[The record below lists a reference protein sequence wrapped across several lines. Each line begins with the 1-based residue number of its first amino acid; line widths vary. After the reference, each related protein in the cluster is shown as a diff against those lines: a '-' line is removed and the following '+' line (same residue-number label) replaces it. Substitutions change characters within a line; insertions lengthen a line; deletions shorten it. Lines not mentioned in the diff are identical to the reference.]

1 MVQAYVL
8 IEVDVGR
15 ARDVLRQIQGGDGIT
30 HCSVVTGPF
39 DIIAS
44 VTAADVDALG
54 QLVERRI
61 RAVKGITRT
70 ITCPVF
76 RI

>member
-8 IEVDVGR
+8 IEVDVAR
-15 ARDVLRQIQGGDGIT
+15 ACDVLRALEGVDGIT
-30 HCSVVTGPF
+30 LCAVVTGPF
-39 DIIAS
+39 DLIAF
-44 VTAADVDALG
+44 VNGADVDALG
-54 QLVERRI
+54 RLVEGSI
-61 RAVKGITRT
+61 RSVKGVTRT

>member
-8 IEVDVGR
+8 IEVDVGC
-15 ARDVLRQIQGGDGIT
+15 AGDVLHAVRGVDGIEL
-30 HCSVVTGPF
+30 CSVVTGPF
-39 DIIAS
+39 DLIAF

-54 QLVERRI
+54 QLVERSI

>member
-1 MVQAYVL
+1 MVQAFVL

-15 ARDVLRQIQGGDGIT
+15 ACDVLREIEGHDGIT

-39 DIIAS
+39 DIIAF
-44 VTAADVDALG
+44 VTADDVDALG
-54 QLVERRI
+54 RLVERSI
-61 RAVKGITRT
+61 RAVNGITRT

>member
-8 IEVDVGR
+8 IEVEVGR
-15 ARDVLRQIQGGDGIT
+15 AWDVLRQIEGGDGIT
-30 HCSVVTGPF
+30 HCAAVTGPF

-54 QLVERRI
+54 RLVERKI

>member
-15 ARDVLRQIQGGDGIT
+15 ACDVLREIEGRPGIT
-30 HCSVVTGPF
+30 LCSVVTGPF
-39 DIIAS
+39 DIIAF
-44 VTAADVDALG
+44 VTASDVDALG
-54 QLVERRI
+54 QLVERSV
-61 RAVKGITRT
+61 RAVKGVTRT

>member
-1 MVQAYVL
+1 MVQAFVL
-8 IEVDVGR
+8 IEVEVGR
-15 ARDVLRQIQGGDGIT
+15 ACDVCEQIEGCAGIRQ
-30 HCSVVTGPF
+30 CSVVTGPF
-39 DIIAS
+39 DIIAF
-44 VTAADVDALG
+44 VTADDVDALG
-54 QLVERRI
+54 QLVERSI

>member
-8 IEVDVGR
+8 IEVDVGC
-15 ARDVLRQIQGGDGIT
+15 AHDVLGAIDGADGIEQ
-30 HCSVVTGPF
+30 CSIVTGPF
-39 DIIAS
+39 DLIAC
-44 VTAADVDALG
+44 VVADDVDELG
-54 QLVERRI
+54 RLVERSI